1 MNRHNVL
8 ALGFLV
14 IGIGLGMVFYFIEY
28 QTDII
33 EIVVLI
39 LICNLGYCSKEILEK
54 WLMDIKYISVY
65 LLVFLEGIFG
75 CLMMIIIIS
84 VCSQIECPIV
94 LSTIKIYNIG
104 QNIFSFAEEIKLI
117 HSNFIV
123 FIFGT
128 ILYVLLSTG
137 YNIFSNLTNKHFG
150 TLYRVIVDTLSSF
163 SVSIISMCLP
173 QANYSKDD
181 MIYII
186 VGFVF
191 IIIGVIIYNEFI
203 LIHLCGMDVNT
214 KKRDSSKIRL

>member
-14 IGIGLGMVFYFIEY
+14 IGIGLGMVFYFFEY

-84 VCSQIECPIV
+84 VCSQIKCPIV
-94 LSTIKIYNIG
+94 LSTIKICSSEK
-104 QNIFSFAEEIKLI
+104 IFSFADEI
-117 HSNFIV
+117 
-123 FIFGT
+123 
-128 ILYVLLSTG
+128 
-137 YNIFSNLTNKHFG
+137 
-150 TLYRVIVDTLSSF
+150 D
-163 SVSIISMCLP
+163 
-173 QANYSKDD
+173 
-181 MIYII
+181 
-186 VGFVF
+186 
-191 IIIGVIIYNEFI
+191 
-203 LIHLCGMDVNT
+203 
-214 KKRDSSKIRL
+214 